1 MFTVYKH
8 HKILFVIEIVSMS
21 PMSSVLLVGI
31 LTQFGLLSRKRRKHK
46 NNIHSSPAS
55 VKKQKIHGHE
65 LTQTAK
71 F

>member
-8 HKILFVIEIVSMS
+8 RKILFVIEIVSMS
-21 PMSSVLLVGI
+21 SVLQLGI

-55 VKKQKIHGHE
+55 V
-65 LTQTAK
+65 
-71 F
+71 